1 MKLSRVSHFNNHVTL
16 IIKFASTLIHKMR
29 NLAAERL
36 RFCMLLIFCAG
47 GGVAQANETTALVN
61 PAAETQESIE
71 TEVAQETRQ
80 LVSTEG
86 GESVQENNE
95 KSALTE
101 AKKLEGKNQIMQGS
115 DTVDYKTGSRLFDDE
130 PSDFMTT
137 GDLAQT
143 FLSLVAVILLIILL
157 ANITKRVSQKGP
169 MKYGSL
175 QVKGIQ
181 AIGTKEK
188 IMMVEAYGKNILIG
202 VTPHSVNTLHVFDDE
217 DTQDH
222 EVDEQATQ
230 SGERMVVSKG
240 LFENLKNRWLEPVR
254 VRAGEREKFERILN
268 EEKSV

>member
-1 MKLSRVSHFNNHVTL
+1 MKLSRANHFKYYITW
-16 IIKFASTLIHKMR
+16 IIKFVSTLIQNMKK
-29 NLAAERL
+29 LAAVRL

-47 GGVAQANETTALVN
+47 AGVAQANVTTALVN
-61 PAAETQESIE
+61 SAAETQGTIE
-71 TEVAQETRQ
+71 TEVAQATQQ
-80 LVSTEG
+80 LASIEG

-95 KSALTE
+95 KSAL
-101 AKKLEGKNQIMQGS
+101 AAPKKLEGQNQTMQGS
-115 DTVDYKTGSRLFDDE
+115 ETVDYKTGSRLFDDE

-222 EVDEQATQ
+222 EVEEQATQ
-230 SGERMVVSKG
+230 SGERMVASKG